1 MPGRKSRSRVV
12 YPSGSRRLAHRRI
25 DPMTPVPIPPETA
38 AGNQIAAGIPVEG
51 ARAAGQVLRS
61 QANAPC
67 L

>member
-1 MPGRKSRSRVV
+1 
-12 YPSGSRRLAHRRI
+12 
-25 DPMTPVPIPPETA
+25 MTPVPIPPETA
-38 AGNQIAAGIPVEG
+38 AGKLMAAGIPVEG